1 MSLSKQVS
9 PTAETKLRAFT
20 RGTSLNPNAAE
31 FVPFSLRSS
40 ASSPI
45 PDKLPASA
53 SSGKQILDRSESSIS
68 ANSDDEA
75 RQYWQQQLP
84 DDITPDFNVGEDDH
98 ASLSLEGLSLHAASE
113 ENRFA
118 AAGATGYMMNGHPEF
133 SPNRSN
139 ATAFSN
145 KLGYSLPMYGDNP
158 SSTSFLQRNSK
169 PWEMQH
175 LAPGHHLGN
184 GSDGSSFNES
194 TTHINPNNLDTDA
207 ALAGDNNMNPVEFL
221 ASQFPGFAVES
232 LAEVYFA
239 NCCDLNLT
247 FEMLAQLELQVD
259 GVTNQNMNVKTVSA
273 PNLTSTDFPS
283 LPVPDN
289 KTNLQKYTGDELQQ
303 TINPYGFF
311 DKDNLLLFKS
321 SPSLSAKSA
330 TDFASAVRK
339 LASQDSGFWKY
350 DRNGSADAAIGSSR
364 SSQTL
369 AGLYNSGAGR
379 SFSDRTQGRGSARA
393 APAWLETGDAVANL
407 YTEVREEARD
417 RARLRNAYFEQAR
430 QAYLIGNKAL
440 AKELSV
446 KGQAYNLQMKAAHCK
461 AGESIYRERNPISPR
476 LQSGG
481 GGGRN
486 QDVIDLHGLH
496 VNEAIQ
502 MLKLDLN
509 KLRNEA
515 ARLGEHRRPV
525 YICVGTGHHTRGSRT
540 PARLPIAVQRYLL
553 QEEGLDYTEPQPGLL
568 RVVLY

>member
-1 MSLSKQVS
+1 MSFSKQVS

-31 FVPFSLRSS
+31 FVPFSLRPS
-40 ASSPI
+40 ASSPTT
-45 PDKLPASA
+45 DKLPASA

-84 DDITPDFNVGEDDH
+84 DDITPDFNVMGEDDH
-98 ASLSLEGLSLHAASE
+98 ATLSLEGLSLHAASE

-118 AAGATGYMMNGHPEF
+118 AAGATGYMMNGHPEYA
-133 SPNRSN
+133 PNRSN
-139 ATAFSN
+139 TTAFSD

-158 SSTSFLQRNSK
+158 SATSFLQRTTK

-175 LAPGHHLGN
+175 LGPDHHLGN

-194 TTHINPNNLDTDA
+194 TTHINPNNLDAEA
-207 ALAGDNNMNPVEFL
+207 ALAGDNMNPVEFL

-247 FEMLAQLELQVD
+247 FDMLTQLELQVD
-259 GVTNQNMNVKTVSA
+259 GVTNQNMNVKTLSA

-289 KTNLQKYTGDELQQ
+289 KTNLQKYNGDELQQ
-303 TINPYGFF
+303 TINPYGSF

-321 SPSLSAKSA
+321 STSLSAKRA

-364 SSQTL
+364 SSHTL
-369 AGLYNSGAGR
+369 AGLYSSGAGR

-393 APAWLETGDAVANL
+393 APVWLETGDAVANL

-446 KGQAYNLQMKAAHCK
+446 KGQWHNTQMKAAHFK

-476 LQSGG
+476 QSGG
-481 GGGRN
+481 GRYLEKS
-486 QDVIDLHGLH
+486 IDLHGLH

-502 MLKLDLN
+502 MLKHELN
-509 KLRNEA
+509 VQRNEA
-515 ARLGEHRRPV
+515 ARLGEQRIL

-553 QEEGLDYTEPQPGLL
+553 QEECLDYTEPQPGLL